1 MARKKEKI
9 VVNLDLPKDDKT
21 LSTLYIILFF
31 SIITGLAS
39 GLFWITNSGFV
50 PTNNGEPMF
59 TNLYCGA
66 TAQDAA
72 GNPTG
77 EFFQTNQQPTYSQN
91 QTCSILQDRP
101 DRVTWEDEEWTMV
114 TKRGKNFDVPGV
126 PDTATGGAVVL
137 QPLWLNCTVE
147 ASGPYDYT
155 VAIRS
160 SAGEI
165 LEYNN
170 ATANQGNCGFEM
182 TTIPPD
188 QRYELV
194 FLTATEGQFL
204 STVTFD
210 MTVHYFDGIPTNM
223 NNKSLWLGPALELGP
238 LKVHP
243 TIFLNFFGLTFFLF
257 IFPASYYWEKVEEKK
272 NEVEE
277 KFPDFLRD
285 LAEYWKG
292 GLSMTVAVQTL
303 ATSEYGALNDE
314 VKKMSDQLSWGIK
327 FSDVIRQFA
336 DRVGTPLVQRAIALI
351 AEADRAGGKISDIL
365 VTAAND
371 SRELKFLEGER
382 KRAIGSYIAVIWTSY
397 FVFLGVIVVLAKVF
411 IPAIAGSNSG
421 GEDGGDSGGQTIG
434 NMTIRNIDPLF
445 FLTIFYY
452 GVTMQAMG
460 NGSMAGLMATGR
472 FSTGFKHSGM
482 MIIVALLI
490 FNLVAF
496 SPDLIGITDTA
507 PGDTPTVEFLVRTK
521 SGTVPPLA
529 LNRLRFS
536 ISGPNTD
543 FTIGV

>member
-9 VVNLDLPKDDKT
+9 VVNLDLPKDDTT
-21 LSTLYIILFF
+21 LTRLYLILFV
-31 SIITGLAS
+31 SIVLGLAS
-39 GLFWITNSGFV
+39 GLFWIANSGFV
-50 PTNNGEPMF
+50 PTANGEPMF
-59 TNLYCGA
+59 TNIYCGA
-66 TAQDAA
+66 TAQDEA

-77 EFFQTNQQPTYSQN
+77 EYFQTNQKPSYTAN
-91 QTCSILQDRP
+91 QTCNILQDRP
-101 DRVTWEDEEWTMV
+101 DRVTWEGEEWNMV

-126 PDTATGGAVVL
+126 PSSSTWGTTVL
-137 QPLWLNCTVE
+137 QPLWLNCSVE
-147 ASGPYDYT
+147 ATGDYEYT
-155 VAIRS
+155 VAVRTS
-160 SAGEI
+160 GGDI
-165 LEYNN
+165 LEYDNG
-170 ATANQGNCGFEM
+170 TANSDDCGFDM
-182 TTIPPD
+182 VTIPPD
-188 QRYELV
+188 TRYELIFV
-194 FLTATEGQFL
+194 AAQDGQFL
-204 STVTFD
+204 ETVTFD
-210 MTVHYFDGIPTNM
+210 LTVHYFDGIPTNM
-223 NNKSLWLGPALELGP
+223 NNKSLWLGPSLDLGP
-238 LKVHP
+238 LKLHP
-243 TIFLNFFGLTFFLF
+243 SLFLNFFGITFFVF
-257 IFPASYYWEKVEEKK
+257 IYPASYYWEKVERKK

-382 KRAIGSYIAVIWTSY
+382 RRAIGSYIAVIWTSY
-397 FVFLGVIVVLAKVF
+397 FVFLGVIVVLARVF
-411 IPAIAGSNSG
+411 IPAIAGSNSS

-460 NGSMAGLMATGR
+460 NGTMAGLMANGR
-472 FSTGFKHSGM
+472 FSAGFKHSGM
-482 MIIVALLI
+482 MILVALVV
-490 FNLVAF
+490 FNIIAF
-496 SPDLIGITDTA
+496 TPSLIGITEV
-507 PGDTPTVEFLVRTK
+507 PGLNPS
-521 SGTVPPLA
+521 SGTFVPSPLYW
-529 LNRLRFS
+529 
-536 ISGPNTD
+536 G
-543 FTIGV
+543 

>member
-9 VVNLDLPKDDKT
+9 VVNLDLPKDDTT
-21 LSTLYIILFF
+21 LTRLYIILFI
-31 SIITGLAS
+31 SVILGISS
-39 GLFWITNSGFV
+39 GLFWLTNSGFV
-50 PTNNGEPMF
+50 PTANGEPMF

-66 TAQDAA
+66 TAQDEV

-77 EFFQTNQQPTYSQN
+77 EFFQTNQKPSYTQN
-91 QTCSILQDRP
+91 QTCAILQDRP
-101 DRVTWEDEEWTMV
+101 DRITWEGEEWTIV

-126 PDTATGGAVVL
+126 PEDATGGATVL

-147 ASGPYDYT
+147 AAGPYDYT
-155 VAIRS
+155 VAVRS
-160 SAGEI
+160 SAGKI

-182 TTIPPD
+182 VTIPPD
-188 QRYELV
+188 SRYELV
-194 FLTATEGQFL
+194 FMTTNENQYL

-210 MTVHYFDGIPTNM
+210 MTVHYYDGIPTNM

-238 LKVHP
+238 VKLHP
-243 TIFLNFFGLTFFLF
+243 TIFLNFFGLTFFFF
-257 IFPASYYWEKVEEKK
+257 IFPASYYWEKVEEAK

-452 GVTMQAMG
+452 GVTMQALG

-482 MIIVALLI
+482 MIVVALLV
-490 FNLVAF
+490 FNFVAF
-496 SPDLIGITDTA
+496 SPDLIGITEV
-507 PGDTPTVEFLVRTK
+507 PGLNPS
-521 SGTVPPLA
+521 SGTFVPAPLYW
-529 LNRLRFS
+529 
-536 ISGPNTD
+536 G
-543 FTIGV
+543 